1 MNISVPQS
9 LFFYAVEPEN
19 SANGFLLREIATVH
33 PHFPLQDQSESRE
46 APLSGKS
53 KRPGDV
59 EVRTRATRPQLGHV
73 VQGMTKPFDK
83 QKEEDS
89 IANRIKASGN
99 RHHGVCTLSYLYQV
113 LKNHRGM
120 SMERNNKMFVR
131 RLKRDGFQLGSVPGS
146 HDKFRKTQITEIVP
160 NPKKDLPIGT
170 ARAIARQVG
179 WLKEEDR

>member
-1 MNISVPQS
+1 MVSCYVKMQQFIRISRYRTNPRV
-9 LFFYAVEPEN
+9 A
-19 SANGFLLREIATVH
+19 GRHFLG
-33 PHFPLQDQSESRE
+33 SRE
-46 APLSGKS
+46 DLGMLKS
-53 KRPGDV
+53 A
-59 EVRTRATRPQLGHV
+59 RATRPRPEHV

-113 LKNHRGM
+113 LRSHRGM

-146 HDKFRKTQITEIVP
+146 HDKFRKAQITEIVP
-160 NPKKDLPIGT
+160 NPMKDLPIGT
-170 ARAIARQVG
+170 SRSIARQVE